1 MIKKEFKNELCAQL
15 QNMGIPDAIV
25 FQKFL
30 HEIYP
35 FPENGEY
42 DVNKKEEN
50 GKVIYNVSCRD
61 KQVKYDYVIT
71 LDNLHKEYTLDSNAR
86 TFENFKI
93 KSNTNVRLVVKY
105 GQAWNNELGFDIS
118 EERRESI
125 LNEQAHEFKE
135 YSYNTRSLCDN
146 NGIEMRIMQT
156 NSEYIPIDTNKE
168 NILLGNDKFVLIPL
182 NRRFVENKN
191 EHFIDRMGLIKA
203 IDYVSTTNKDGSI
216 KKSNKYY
223 LLDNEKGLSLMRWR
237 FDDLTENDY
246 HQIQEV
252 FSSEELENLLSKDYG
267 TTKEALK
274 EKYGK
279 SKSL

>member
-15 QNMGIPDAIV
+15 QNMGIPDAII

-71 LDNLHKEYTLDSNAR
+71 LDNLYKEYTIDSRTR
-86 TFENFKI
+86 TFENFRL
-93 KSNTNVRLVVKY
+93 KSNTGTRLVVKH
-105 GQAWNNELGFDIS
+105 GKAWNNELGFEIS
-118 EERRESI
+118 EDRRES
-125 LNEQAHEFKE
+125 LLDEKANEFKE
-135 YSYNTRSLCDN
+135 YSYSTRSLCDN
-146 NGIEMRIMQT
+146 NGIEMRTIMT
-156 NSEYIPIDTNKE
+156 SCEYVPIDTRRE

-182 NRRFVENKN
+182 NRRFVERKV
-191 EHFIDRMGLIKA
+191 EHFIDRTGLLKA
-203 IDYVSTTNKDGSI
+203 IDYVTKTDMGGQTEKI
-216 KKSNKYY
+216 NKYY

-237 FDDLTENDY
+237 FDDLNENDY
-246 HQIQEV
+246 HQIQEE
-252 FSSEELENLLSKDYG
+252 FSREELENLLSKDYG
-267 TTKEALK
+267 TTKEALI